1 MASRLEE
8 RTVRL
13 GRWAVWL
20 LCAAAASLA
29 PTDARAI
36 AAEDAAAV
44 QELTIVATGDLLI
57 HQPVWDRAL
66 ANGNGVYRFRPMF
79 AAIRPTIRGAD
90 LALCHMETPLGPGA
104 PSGFPIFNT
113 PPALA
118 YAVKWAGFDAC
129 TTASNHSVDQGR
141 AGVRSTLLALER
153 AGVRHTGTA
162 RSRREAQRLLLM
174 DVQGLRVALLAAT
187 YGTNGLPLPDP
198 WSVKLIRPTQ
208 IIRDARR
215 ARRLGAELV
224 IVNLHWGVEYV
235 HQPTADQVRVA
246 RQLRRSGVIDLI
258 VGQHAHVVQPIR
270 RLWGKFVV
278 YGEGNFLSAQ
288 TSQCCPGPT
297 QDGLVA
303 VARVRVAGERVTVRR
318 VDYVPIYVRR
328 PDFVVVPV
336 GARLRQLARTGRS
349 GSAEAAAL
357 RESRRRTIAVVRS
370 NRWTRPLP
378 R

>member
-1 MASRLEE
+1 MRAL
-8 RTVRL
+8 VI
-13 GRWAVWL
+13 
-20 LCAAAASLA
+20 CALVACLA
-29 PTDARAI
+29 PAPAFAI
-36 AAEDAAAV
+36 AAKDTAPV
-44 QELTIVATGDLLI
+44 QDLTIVATGDLLI

-66 ANGNGVYRFRPMF
+66 VNGNGVYRFRPMF

-90 LALCHMETPLGPGA
+90 LALCHMETPLGPGR

-141 AGVRSTLLALER
+141 AGVRSTILALRR
-153 AGVRHTGTA
+153 AGLRHTGTA
-162 RSRREAQRLLLM
+162 RSRREAQRILLM
-174 DVQGLRVALLAAT
+174 DVEGLKVAILAAT
-187 YGTNGLPLPDP
+187 YSTNGLPLPSP
-198 WSVKLIRPTQ
+198 WSVKLIRPAQ

-235 HQPTADQVRVA
+235 HTPTADQIRVA
-246 RQLRRSGVIDLI
+246 RQLRRSGAVDLI

-270 RLWGKFVV
+270 RLWGRFVV

-303 VARVRVAGERVTVRR
+303 VARVRVAGAKVTVRR

-336 GARLRQLARTGRS
+336 GARLGQLARAGRS

-357 RESRRRTIAVVRS
+357 RESRRRTTAVVGQT
-370 NRWTRPLP
+370 RWTRRLP

>member
-1 MASRLEE
+1 
-8 RTVRL
+8 VRVL
-13 GRWAVWL
+13 VVCAVVACL
-20 LCAAAASLA
+20 LPAQ
-29 PTDARAI
+29 ARAV

-44 QELTIVATGDLLI
+44 QELTIVATGDLLV

-66 ANGNGVYRFRPMF
+66 ANGNGLYRFRPMF
-79 AAIRPTIRGAD
+79 RAIRPTIRGAD

-118 YAVKWAGFDAC
+118 YAVKWAGLDAC

-153 AGVRHTGTA
+153 AGLRHTGTA
-162 RSRREAQRLLLM
+162 RSRREAQRILLM
-174 DVQGLRVALLAAT
+174 DVEGLRVAILAAT

-208 IIRDARR
+208 IIRNARR

-235 HQPTADQVRVA
+235 HQPTAEQVRVA

-288 TSQCCPGPT
+288 TSACCPGPT

-303 VARVRVAGERVTVRR
+303 VARVRVAGEKVTVRR

-336 GARLRQLARTGRS
+336 GARLRQLARAGRS

>member
-1 MASRLEE
+1 MPTGGLP
-8 RTVRL
+8 VRVL
-13 GRWAVWL
+13 VVCAVVACL
-20 LCAAAASLA
+20 LPAE
-29 PTDARAI
+29 ARAV
-36 AAEDAAAV
+36 AAEDASAV

-141 AGVRSTLLALER
+141 AGVRSTILALRR
-153 AGVRHTGTA
+153 AGLRHTGTA
-162 RSRREAQRLLLM
+162 RTRREAQRILLM
-174 DVQGLRVALLAAT
+174 DVEGLRVAILAAT

-208 IIRDARR
+208 IIRNARR

-235 HQPTADQVRVA
+235 HRPTADQIRVA
-246 RQLRRSGVIDLI
+246 VQLRRSGVIDLI

-303 VARVRVAGERVTVRR
+303 VARVRVAGEKVTVRR

-336 GARLRQLARTGRS
+336 GARLRQLARIGRS

>member
-1 MASRLEE
+1 M
-8 RTVRL
+8 
-13 GRWAVWL
+13 
-20 LCAAAASLA
+20 
-29 PTDARAI
+29 
-36 AAEDAAAV
+36 
-44 QELTIVATGDLLI
+44 
-57 HQPVWDRAL
+57 
-66 ANGNGVYRFRPMF
+66 
-79 AAIRPTIRGAD
+79 
-90 LALCHMETPLGPGA
+90 
-104 PSGFPIFNT
+104 
-113 PPALA
+113 
-118 YAVKWAGFDAC
+118 
-129 TTASNHSVDQGR
+129 
-141 AGVRSTLLALER
+141 
-153 AGVRHTGTA
+153 
-162 RSRREAQRLLLM
+162 
-174 DVQGLRVALLAAT
+174 
-187 YGTNGLPLPDP
+187 
-198 WSVKLIRPTQ
+198 
-208 IIRDARR
+208 
-215 ARRLGAELV
+215 

-235 HQPTADQVRVA
+235 HQPTSDQLSVA

-288 TSQCCPGPT
+288 SSNCCPGPT

-357 RESRRRTIAVVRS
+357 RESRRRTIAVVRQT
-370 NRWTRPLP
+370 RWTRPLP